1 MGSDVRNELV
11 RMNRCGDQLFER
23 KNYQNDWG
31 AEGLVSGTYFYILKV
46 TDEEGRE
53 NSFKGFIEVV
63 KERVR

>member
-1 MGSDVRNELV
+1 
-11 RMNRCGDQLFER
+11 MNRWGDQVFER

-46 TDEEGRE
+46 TDEEGKQ